1 MKALSINPALSGLSP
16 HDLGLPPKFRSWRPG
31 QMEAISAGLDCTKRF
46 VAHAMPTGS
55 GKSLVYMGEAMMRGC
70 RVCILTATKGLQ
82 DQLLHDFGHC
92 GLVAVKGRGNFDCIE
107 APHDRPRTCEDGP
120 HMGCHESKKRRDE
133 TDCPYREQYYTAMDS
148 QLVVTNYAYWCAINQ
163 YGDGLGEFDL
173 LVLDEAHDSPGFVCD
188 AVNVY
193 MTAYDVIRVL
203 QTDWPRWPLNPKEWT
218 QFANSNIGKAQQLVS
233 ELATKMLMGLDGG
246 PAAMDR
252 LKSYKRLVSKLETLI
267 KLQGQWVVDP
277 VHGREDGYRIQLV
290 WAREYAEEILF
301 RGVPNIRLISA
312 TMMPKTLQML
322 GCPSDSFRFYDYDS
336 FFPPSRSPVYFIPTV
351 KLNYKSDDAD
361 YWMLV
366 ERIDEI
372 LDGRPDRKGI
382 IHTVSFDRAK
392 RIQAASRHGHRMM
405 LNDNRPGSAMRIV
418 EEFKRSTEP
427 YVLVTPSVSTG
438 YDFPYSECEFQ
449 IVCKAPFP
457 DLKSAVMKSRM
468 DKDNSY
474 LSYEMAMT
482 LVQSTGRGTRADDDQ
497 CENFVIDDS
506 VQAAYNR
513 FPGHYPNWWRGLVKS
528 VVEVPQAFE
537 ALEPDHRFDP

>member
-1 MKALSINPALSGLSP
+1 MKATSVNPALSGLSP
-16 HDLGLPPKFRSWRPG
+16 HDLGLPPKFKAWRPG
-31 QMEAISAGLDCTKRF
+31 QTEAISAGLDSNRRF

-173 LVLDEAHDSPGFVCD
+173 LVLDEAHDAPGFICD

-218 QFANSNIGKAQQLVS
+218 AFAQANIGKVQQLAT

-246 PAAMDR
+246 PSAMDR
-252 LKSYKRLVSKLETLI
+252 LKSYKRLVSKLEILI
-267 KLQGQWVVDP
+267 KLRGQWVVDA
-277 VHGREDGYRIQLV
+277 VHGREDGFRIQLV
-290 WAREYAEEILF
+290 WAKEYAEEILF
-301 RGVPNIRLISA
+301 QGIPNIRLISA

-322 GCPSDSFRFYDYDS
+322 GCPPDSSRFYDYDS
-336 FFPPSRSPVYFIPTV
+336 FFPPSRSPVHFIPTV
-351 KLNYKSDDAD
+351 KLNYKSDEAD

-372 LDGRPDRKGI
+372 LDGRRDRKGI

-392 RIQAASRHGHRMM
+392 RIRASSRHSHTMI
-405 LNDNRPGSAMRIV
+405 LNDNRPGSAMRTV
-418 EEFKRSTEP
+418 EEFKSSREP
-427 YVLVTPSVSTG
+427 VVLVTPSVSTG
-438 YDFPYSECEFQ
+438 YDFPYTECEFQ
-449 IVCKAPFP
+449 IICKAPFP
-457 DLKSAVMKSRM
+457 DLKSAVMKARM
-468 DKDNSY
+468 DKDGSY

-506 VQAAYNR
+506 VQAALKR
-513 FPGHYPNWWRGLVKS
+513 FPGHYPNWWRGLVRHM
-528 VVEVPQAFE
+528 VEVPQAPK
-537 ALEPDHRFDP
+537 ALDLIDLINH